1 MTLPSDFARAGNAG
15 AFREKTRK
23 ASAASVLANDAPYV
37 ALDFET
43 ADYGADSACALGL
56 ARVSGGRVED
66 VWYSLI
72 RPPRKR
78 VCFTRIHGLTWD
90 LVKDSPSFVELWPK
104 ISDFIADAS
113 FLVAHNAPFD
123 RRVLNACCAASG
135 IPAPD
140 LPFVCTLRAARRA
153 LSLPSYK
160 LDAVCAH
167 LGIELAHH
175 HAGSDA
181 LAAARILLRLRDPGM
196 FP

>member
-56 ARVSGGRVED
+56 ARVSVGRVED

-153 LSLPSYK
+153 SKSS
-160 LDAVCAH
+160 VT
-167 LGIELAHH
+167 
-175 HAGSDA
+175 SRTT
-181 LAAARILLRLRDPGM
+181 AARRASSARLSFSVIYPPCLRPSLQVRGAGALSP
-196 FP
+196 P